1 MITYASNALTQTSKG
16 ENVSKKLK
24 KPIPRPKTHIA
35 QQITMRT
42 KNGLDK
48 LCKQTRLS
56 RPMQLEVLVDNALGA
71 SVRWNV

>member
-1 MITYASNALTQTSKG
+1 MN
-16 ENVSKKLK
+16 KKLK
-24 KPIPRPKTHIA
+24 KPIPRRKTHIA